1 MCGIITIVENSKNNT
16 KSANIGEMLFSLSKR
31 GPDEKGS
38 INIENTTLG
47 QTRLSVVDIN
57 GGHQPMRDNSKQL
70 TIVFNG
76 EIYDYKEL
84 TKTLKEKGHIFSTNS
99 DTEVILKAYIEYGID
114 CPKYLDGMFAFAI
127 WDDEKKELF
136 IARDRFGKK
145 PFYYTW
151 INDMFLGS
159 SEIKALFAS
168 GLVKGKVDPIA
179 IDNYLQLSYIPPWKT
194 VYSNIHTL
202 QPAHAC
208 IVKNG
213 KIKNWQYWQ
222 LKNNPS
228 EISYEEAKKI
238 IKDLLNN
245 AVKKRTVADV
255 EIGSLLS
262 GGVDSTIITAYTQ
275 KYTKQQVKTFSVGYE
290 GYINELPFAKQASEK
305 IGTEHY
311 TLQTKSE
318 LINELEKVVDYLDEP
333 HADSSNLSQ
342 YLISGLA
349 SSKVKVVMSGDG
361 ADELFMGYGWYW
373 KYWNTNK
380 LIRLKNFF
388 FSNQFKEYL
397 KHTAIFSKKDR
408 LNLLIDKSLLS
419 DDIEKK
425 CTNKN
430 TWLNRT
436 KQINIFDLTTYLPG
450 QLLVKI
456 DRMSMVHGLEVRSP
470 FLDYKLAEFVYNLPT
485 EFKMNKNGGKIILKD
500 ILLEIMPKEF
510 VYRRKQ
516 GFGAPVKEW
525 LQTES
530 VKSFIKKTLSEDTQL
545 YKFLKKE
552 EVLNIFDTSYKKNDD
567 KAQYKL
573 WSIFCLALWFKH
585 HQKYH
590 E

>member
-1 MCGIITIVENSKNNT
+1 MCGIITIVGSDKNNT
-16 KSANIGEMLFSLSKR
+16 KNVSVSEMLFSLSKR

-38 INIENTTLG
+38 ISIGNTIMG
-47 QTRLSVVDIN
+47 QTRLSIVDIE
-57 GGHQPMRDNSKQL
+57 GGHQPMRDNSKPL

-76 EIYDYKEL
+76 EIYGYKEL

-99 DTEVILKAYIEYGID
+99 DTEVILKAYIEYGPD
-114 CPKYLDGMFAFAI
+114 CPKHLDGMFAFAI
-127 WDDEKKELF
+127 WDEEKKELF
-136 IARDRFGKK
+136 VARDRFGKK

-151 INDMFLGS
+151 ANDMFLGS

-168 GLVKGKVDPIA
+168 GLIKGKIDPQA

-202 QPAHAC
+202 LPAHAG

-213 KIKNWQYWQ
+213 ELKTWQYWH
-222 LKNNPS
+222 LKNKQS
-228 EISYEEAKKI
+228 EIPYEDAKKE
-238 IKDLLNN
+238 IKELLNI
-245 AVKKRTVADV
+245 AVKKRMVADV

-262 GGVDSTIITAYTQ
+262 GGVDSTIITEYAQ
-275 KYTKQQVKTFSVGYE
+275 KYTKQKIKTFSVGYE
-290 GYINELPFAKQASEK
+290 EHINELPFAKQASEK

-311 TLQTKSE
+311 TLQTKSG
-318 LINELEKVVDYLDEP
+318 LIEKLENVMEYLDEP

-342 YLISGLA
+342 YLISELA
-349 SSKVKVVMSGDG
+349 SSRVKVVMSGDG

-388 FSNQFKEYL
+388 FSNQFREYL
-397 KHTAIFSKKDR
+397 KHISIFTKKDR
-408 LNLLIDKSLLS
+408 LKLWLDIHRLNS
-419 DDIEKK
+419 DIEKRYTEK
-425 CTNKN
+425 MG
-430 TWLNRT
+430 LSRT
-436 KQINIFDLTTYLPG
+436 RQINIFDLTTYLPG

-470 FLDYKLAEFVYNLPT
+470 FLDYKLAEFVYNLP
-485 EFKMNKNGGKIILKD
+485 EKYKMDKNGGKIILKD
-500 ILLEIMPKEF
+500 ILSETMPKEF

-516 GFGAPVKEW
+516 GFGAPIEKW
-525 LQTES
+525 LQTEG
-530 VKSFIKKTLSEDTQL
+530 VKNFIKKTLDESTQL
-545 YKFLKKE
+545 YKFFQKKE
-552 EVLNIFDTSYKKNDD
+552 VTNIFDTFYEKNDN
-567 KAQYKL
+567 KTQYKL